1 MKFEKMKRLK
11 LSLILLLGVGV
22 FNGYAQTE
30 LTLQQCLQYAL
41 SNNQKLA
48 QTRMEE
54 DLGRLKTS
62 EIRAQALPQVNGN
75 AKYTDNI
82 KLGVLPISGEKM
94 GQPEAGTILMPMGM
108 QHNVTAGAD
117 LSQQI
122 YNQSVFT
129 GLKAARSGEEYYRL
143 QTAQTEEGVI
153 YNVTQLYYQTLVTR
167 EKMIVL
173 DANIDKI
180 SKLLEATASQ
190 VKNGLAKKIDE
201 DRMKVNLTNYKTQRT
216 QLLNELQVRANQLK
230 QSMGMAIESDIT
242 LPRTSFAEI
251 EKKTASAVDFGG
263 MNLDNRIEYKLLKK
277 QEELQGMQKKAYIAE
292 NYPSLSAFANYSYN
306 GIGEKFDYF
315 KSGSNSTTSWYS
327 MAAVGLTLK
336 IPIFDGFARRS
347 RVRQADVTLRQINKK
362 IEETTLSLNT
372 AYANAKLQV
381 QNNLSTI
388 KSQMENVDL
397 ANEVYSSTQN
407 NYNLGLANLTD
418 LLEAET
424 SLTAAQNNYN
434 EALLQYKLAE
444 LDIIKS
450 NGNLKTL
457 LN

>member
-1 MKFEKMKRLK
+1 MKRLK

-30 LTLQQCLQYAL
+30 LTLQQALQYAL
-41 SNNQKLA
+41 SNNQQLA
-48 QTRMEE
+48 RTRMEE
-54 DLGRLKTS
+54 DMGRLKTS
-62 EIRAQALPQVNGN
+62 EIRAQALPQINGN
-75 AKYTDNI
+75 AKYTNNI
-82 KLGVLPISGEKM
+82 KNAVIPVPGEMVGK
-94 GQPEAGTILMPMGM
+94 PAGTTELLPMGL

-129 GLKAARSGEEYYRL
+129 GLKAARSGEEYYKM
-143 QTAQTEEGVI
+143 QTALSEETVI

-167 EKMIVL
+167 EKMSVL

-180 SKLLEATASQ
+180 SKLLETTASQ
-190 VKNGLAKKIDE
+190 VKNGLAKKIDQ

-216 QLLNELQVRANQLK
+216 QLMNQLQVQANQLK
-230 QSMGMAIESDIT
+230 QSMGMAIETEISI
-242 LPRTSFAEI
+242 PRTSFVEI
-251 EKKTASAVDFGG
+251 EKKTATAVDFGG
-263 MNLDNRIEYKLLKK
+263 MNLDNRMEYKLLKK

-292 NYPSLSAFANYSYN
+292 YYPSLSAFANYSYN
-306 GIGEKFDYF
+306 GLSNKFDFF
-315 KSGSNSTTSWYS
+315 KSGANSTANMYS
-327 MAAVGLTLK
+327 MAAVGVTLK

-347 RVRQADVTLRQINKK
+347 KVSQANVTLRKLNKE
-362 IEETTLSLNT
+362 IEETTLALNT

-381 QNNLSTI
+381 QNNLTTI
-388 KSQMENVDL
+388 QAQKENVDL
-397 ANEVYSSTQN
+397 AHEVYSSTQN

-418 LLEAET
+418 LLDAET

-450 NGNLKTL
+450 NGGLKTL